1 MRVEDVQDTRHSQ
14 HALGGGVSQVS
25 HVNEVSLYK
34 SKDDFWYVIFRG
46 VEKRMSGAKLTDK
59 ILYS

>member
-1 MRVEDVQDTRHSQ
+1 MSKIHSQ

-34 SKDDFWYVIFRG
+34 SKDDFWYLIFRG